1 MKVLFNCWRGA
12 SVLLFAVVMFCSC
25 ADGGGNE
32 SRRLVATIEPLRAVA
47 AEIAGS
53 DWQVSA
59 LVPQGFSPE
68 DYSPTAAQMAE
79 VAEARYL
86 IKVGRLGF
94 ETVWLPKAKS
104 ATPALSVV
112 DSSEGISEAAF
123 DPHTWTSP
131 HNIKQIA
138 RNIARALSEAD
149 SANASAYARRLSRI
163 EASADS
169 VDNAVRELLA
179 QTRARTFIIT
189 HPALTHFAARY
200 GLRQLAIEPDG
211 KEPTPASVQA
221 LISEAKAS
229 GVQVI
234 FVQQEFSDRS
244 ALMIAEQTGANIVS
258 INPLS
263 ADWQGELLRI
273 AQALR
278 DGK

>member
-112 DSSEGISEAAF
+112 DSSEGISEATF

-163 EASADS
+163 EVSADS

-179 QTRARTFIIT
+179 QARARTFIIT

>member
-1 MKVLFNCWRGA
+1 MKVLFSCWRGA

-25 ADGGGNE
+25 AGGGGSE
-32 SRRLVATIEPLRAVA
+32 SRRLVTTIEPLRAVT

-149 SANASAYARRLSRI
+149 SANASAYARRLGHV

-169 VDNAVRELLA
+169 VDNAVRDILA
-179 QTRARTFIIT
+179 QARARTFIIT

-221 LISEAKAS
+221 LLSEAKAS